1 MFRRLAFGH
10 LYAIYLAQN
19 LDIYHRC
26 MSTVHQPLRCT
37 LLYIHRDSEYF
48 WNSVGENAEFLTRS
62 ADKIVCGT
70 LKFTYN
76 TRLQIKILL
85 FSGLEY
91 IRLWRLLR
99 QREIPSRGGQV
110 QHLLTGIWIPCKDKY
125 STYLQVYR
133 YHVGTSTA
141 PTYRY
146 TDTM

>member
-1 MFRRLAFGH
+1 MRVLRGFRFLHYLRTLEPSEQPHKNRACHDWRECNVTSMFRRLAFGH

-91 IRLWRLLR
+91 IRL
-99 QREIPSRGGQV
+99 
-110 QHLLTGIWIPCKDKY
+110 
-125 STYLQVYR
+125 
-133 YHVGTSTA
+133 
-141 PTYRY
+141 
-146 TDTM
+146 